1 MRVLL
6 LALMIALLPV
16 RGWIGDAM
24 ATGMATGMAAGQLQ
38 HPPEAAKSIAS
49 HAHETGMQAHFDH
62 EAVAPA
68 AAQAVTDC
76 ASHASDGTSHTADT
90 HCGSCSV
97 CQACQTVA
105 LSTMAP
111 DLTPVVHRFTR
122 PRAVAPQ
129 FASAEAALGQ
139 KPPIS

>member
-16 RGWIGDAM
+16 RGWVGDA
-24 ATGMATGMAAGQLQ
+24 MATGMAAGQLQ
-38 HPPEAAKSIAS
+38 YQPEAAKSIAS
-49 HAHETGMQAHFDH
+49 HAHETGMQAHFNH
-62 EAVAPA
+62 EA

-76 ASHASDGTSHTADT
+76 ASHAAGGTSHTADT